1 MKKINVQK
9 NGIYKIQVNDSG
21 DCIEFDVD
29 DVGTQIKCYESIEK
43 IEKLE
48 NETKEKMQKLIDSKD
63 NEINK
68 KMAYI
73 ENDMF
78 KKMREIMDEFLGKD
92 ACQKIFGN
100 RNYYS
105 MYNDLFEE
113 LSKKRKELNGKSHF
127 DMMGINA
134 KTINEKI
141 INKYYKG
148 KENVI

>member
-1 MKKINVQK
+1 MEKINIQK
-9 NGIYKIQVNDSG
+9 NGIYKIQVNDKG
-21 DCIEFDVD
+21 EYIEFDVD
-29 DVGTQIKCYESIEK
+29 DIGTSIKCYESLDK

-48 NETKEKMQKLIDSKD
+48 EETKEKMQELIDNKD
-63 NEINK
+63 SEIDK
-68 KMAYI
+68 KISYL
-73 ENDMF
+73 ENNMF
-78 KKMREIMDEFLGKD
+78 KEMRNIMDDFLGEN
-92 ACQKIFGN
+92 ACQKIFGD

-113 LSKKRKELNGKSHF
+113 LSKKRKELGGKSHF
-127 DMMGINA
+127 EMMGIEA